1 MCTRTLTA
9 LTTLIVLIGISHA
22 EEQQH
27 EDSLEESA
35 DKRSLDGYYMPQRSA
50 NWISSRPLKSLNSA
64 ANEDIG
70 YLLQYLEKR
79 SGEFND
85 EVGDRAIRSPLGTM
99 RQVRQNA
106 QVAHWEQCDL
116 ANALLHCKQC
126 DLANEQA
133 VHWEL

>member
-85 EVGDRAIRSPLGTM
+85 EVGDRAIRSPYVFGCI
-99 RQVRQNA
+99 
-106 QVAHWEQCDL
+106 VAL
-116 ANALLHCKQC
+116 FNL
-126 DLANEQA
+126 
-133 VHWEL
+133 